1 MANTSVCY
9 YGNNYSIPSK
19 EVDLMNKN
27 KKLIIII
34 LLLVAVLSMVTL
46 LYTYAKFTTRVT
58 GCCDSIV
65 DNITGLFADND
76 ASDIA
81 KKIDMIRLNHAID
94 GNAGRRW
101 VVENFDSPLIW
112 KEIEEKLYKS

>member
-1 MANTSVCY
+1 MMLLISKCEVEKAIDIIKKGGLACFPTETVFGLGC
-9 YGNNYSIPSK
+9 IASK
-19 EVDLMNKN
+19 EESFLRMVKVKNRPVDKPFTLMISSLKQVDE
-27 KKLIIII
+27 
-34 LLLVAVLSMVTL
+34 LVE
-46 LYTYAKFTTRVT
+46 
-58 GCCDSIV
+58 I
-65 DNITGLFADND
+65 
-76 ASDIA
+76 SDIA